1 MKIISDNILHAR
13 EKRSHQIEHLLSNHE
28 VVVSIKVNFPGDNKN
43 HPLAYL
49 VINGF
54 VLDELGLKIIKS
66 HWYSSLDGPYYLIS
80 VDDPGQ
86 SAKALASSFEENH
99 PLGRFLDVD
108 VYTRQGSLSR
118 KEKRKCYLCD
128 QRAHVCV
135 REKTHSYQ
143 ELYDYIQEKTFA
155 YYHDFISQTMNQAIL
170 DELNLDP
177 KFGLV
182 TPKTNG
188 SHPDMD
194 YDLMIRAKDAIL
206 PFMIKIFDESI
217 FINENTDY
225 QRFIDLGLKAEKAMY
240 LVTGGIN
247 AYKGLIFHMG
257 LLVLSYGYK
266 LSRDDENHLSM
277 TLKTMAKK
285 ILDRSVYDQMTFGQK
300 AQMMYQM
307 QGARG
312 QALSGY
318 QDVFDV
324 LKNNQALNLH
334 KMLISFII
342 RIDDTNL
349 LKRAGGMDRYKK
361 IKNLFAKTDINQANA
376 LENLSHECIR
386 QNLTFGGSADL
397 LILAL
402 VIDALAKKHEKIN
415 LF

>member
-28 VVVSIKVNFPGDNKN
+28 VIVSIKVNFPGNNKN

-49 VINGF
+49 MINGF
-54 VLDELGLKIIKS
+54 ALDELGFKIIKS
-66 HWYSSLDGPYYLIS
+66 HWYTSLDGPYYLIS
-80 VDDPGQ
+80 VENSGH
-86 SAKALASSFEENH
+86 SAKALASSFEEKH

-128 QRAHVCV
+128 QLAHICV
-135 REKTHSYQ
+135 REKSHSFKD
-143 ELYDYIQEKTFA
+143 LYGFIYKKTIE
-155 YYHDFISQTMNQAIL
+155 YYHNFLSITMNQAIL

-194 YDLMIRAKDAIL
+194 YGLMIRAKDAIL
-206 PFMIKIFDESI
+206 PFMLEIFDESI
-217 FINENTDY
+217 YINENTDY
-225 QRFIDLGLKAEKAMY
+225 QRFIDLGLKAEKTMY
-240 LVTGGIN
+240 QVTGGIN

-277 TLKTMAKK
+277 ILKMMAKK
-285 ILDRSVYDQMTFGQK
+285 ILDKSVYDQMTFGQK

-318 QDVFDV
+318 QQVFDV
-324 LKNNQALNLH
+324 LKNNRALNLH
-334 KMLISFII
+334 KMLMSFII

-361 IKNLFAKTDINQANA
+361 IKNLFAKTDMNQANA

>member
-13 EKRSHQIEHLLSNHE
+13 EKRSQQIEYLLSKYD
-28 VVVSIKVNFPGDNKN
+28 VLVAIKVNFPGNNKN

-49 VINGF
+49 IINA
-54 VLDELGLKIIKS
+54 LSLADLGLKIVKTY
-66 HWYSSLDGPYYLIS
+66 WYTSLDGPYYLLS
-80 VDDPGQ
+80 VDDAGQ
-86 SAKALASSFEENH
+86 SAKSIAISFEENH

-108 VYTRQGSLSR
+108 VYTKQGNHSR
-118 KEKRKCYLCD
+118 KEKRKCFLCD
-128 QRAHVCV
+128 QLAHVCV
-135 REKTHSYQ
+135 REKRHTYDDIYSYI
-143 ELYDYIQEKTFA
+143 ESRVLS
-155 YYHDFISQTMNQAIL
+155 YYKDDLIRIIDQAIM

-194 YDLMIRAKDAIL
+194 YDLMVQAKDAIL
-206 PFMIKIFDESI
+206 PFMIDIFNESI
-217 FINENTDY
+217 WINEATDY
-225 QRFIDLGLKAEKAMY
+225 QKFIDLGKKAEKAMY
-240 LVTGGIN
+240 QVTGGIN

-266 LSRDDENHLSM
+266 LSREEENHLSII
-277 TLKTMAKK
+277 LKMMAKK
-285 ILDRSVYDQMTFGQK
+285 ILDKRVYDEMTFGQK
-300 AQMMYQM
+300 AHMMYHM

-318 QDVFDV
+318 QDVFEV
-324 LKNNQALNLH
+324 LKNNRALNLH

-349 LKRAGGMDRYKK
+349 LKRAGGMERYKK
-361 IKNLFAKTDINQANA
+361 IKDLFAKTDMSQVNA
-376 LENLSHECIR
+376 LEKLTHECIR
-386 QNLTFGGSADL
+386 LNLTFGGSADM
-397 LILAL
+397 LIFAL
-402 VIDALAKKHEKIN
+402 VVDALAKKHEKIN

>member
-13 EKRSHQIEHLLSNHE
+13 EKRSQQIEHLLSKHE
-28 VVVSIKVNFPGDNKN
+28 VIVSIKVNFPGKDKN

-49 VINGF
+49 IINAF
-54 VLDELGLKIIKS
+54 VLNDIGMNIDKV
-66 HWYSSLDGPYYLIS
+66 HWYTSLDGPYYLVS
-80 VDDPGQ
+80 VNDSGK
-86 SAKALASSFEENH
+86 SAKSLAISFEENH

-118 KEKRKCYLCD
+118 PAKRKCYLCD
-128 QRAHVCV
+128 QLAHVCV
-135 REKTHSYQ
+135 REKKHSYQ
-143 ELYDYIQEKTFA
+143 DLYDYIYKITIE
-155 YYHDFISQTMNQAIL
+155 YYHDFLSITLNQAIL
-170 DELNLDP
+170 NELNLDP

-206 PFMIKIFDESI
+206 PYMIKLFSESI
-217 FINENTDY
+217 WINETTDF
-225 QRFIDLGLKAEKAMY
+225 QKFIDLGLKAEKAMY
-240 LVTGGIN
+240 QVTGGVN

-266 LSRDDENHLSM
+266 LSRDEENHLSM
-277 TLKTMAKK
+277 ILKMMAKK
-285 ILDRSVYDQMTFGQK
+285 ILDKSVYDQMTFGQK

-318 QDVFDV
+318 QQVFEV

-334 KMLISFII
+334 KMLMSFII

-361 IKNLFAKTDINQANA
+361 IKNLFAKTDMNQANA
-376 LENLSHECIR
+376 LEKLSHECIR